1 MVGVV
6 RGAILRL
13 LTANPHP
20 LGRGYSTLVS
30 AMNIELDEVVVQDVS
45 DDALELAAG
54 GAQGG
59 YNTPTLQQTVVRCVW
74 RCR

>member
-1 MVGVV
+1 M
-6 RGAILRL
+6 
-13 LTANPHP
+13 
-20 LGRGYSTLVS
+20 TLEF

-59 YNTPTLQQTVVRCVW
+59 TAIAGPMRC
-74 RCR
+74 

>member
-20 LGRGYSTLVS
+20 LGYSTLESV
-30 AMNIELDEVVVQDVS
+30 MNIELEEVVVLDVS
-45 DDALELAAG
+45 DDALEQAAG

-59 YNTPTLQQTVVRCVW
+59 RTHYGCAVGPFGYVW
-74 RCR
+74 N